1 MSHHSLVALHWE
13 GDQLVPETELPY
25 ETVNYDTEVTILH
38 TNDFHSCIDS
48 FADGAG
54 GLARIA
60 TTVRRAQANGP
71 TLMVDA
77 GDSVFGSPTLW
88 STQGAGSTARLRG
101 AAGYHLAAL
110 GNHDLEHGAPGVR
123 ELLEGGYRLVAS
135 NLEFADADLA
145 KQIAPAYM
153 TSVDGLRI
161 GFTGVTTLDTLALVP
176 RRVLDGVQ
184 FIDPYESTVRTVKA
198 LEPLVD
204 VVVVLSHLGFD
215 SDELLELMPEGQAPV
230 MMLQNDRGLV
240 GRLKG
245 SKVAAILG
253 GHSHAAL
260 APTPV
265 MAGIAVCNAGAYG
278 RQVGELKLRLAADGI
293 VEVRHSLIDQDA
305 AVPEE
310 AALMEARERERQSFA
325 ASVEQN
331 VVLTP
336 PDSVTTES
344 FDRKARQYGLLARA
358 LAASPLVS
366 DGSIMLVPR
375 LYMLGELPDADRVRL
390 VDVRIAYP
398 NTETLVE
405 VTLDGAALLRLLEL
419 QKQLM
424 SFEAATPLRLHDG
437 EPLQAAD
444 VDAGATYTIVTSELQ
459 AEGGLRWTLFP
470 DGAASVRSLDLTCAN
485 VVWSYLLSGVS
496 ADRAVVGAGAGR

>member
-198 LEPLVD
+198 LEPLVVEVWTRICEIKQRAAGYGGPLHSGVEAWD
-204 VVVVLSHLGFD
+204 VVP
-215 SDELLELMPEGQAPV
+215 SDGPVIFRACEVQMPE
-230 MMLQNDRGLV
+230 
-240 GRLKG
+240 
-245 SKVAAILG
+245 
-253 GHSHAAL
+253 
-260 APTPV
+260 
-265 MAGIAVCNAGAYG
+265 
-278 RQVGELKLRLAADGI
+278 
-293 VEVRHSLIDQDA
+293 
-305 AVPEE
+305 
-310 AALMEARERERQSFA
+310 
-325 ASVEQN
+325 
-331 VVLTP
+331 
-336 PDSVTTES
+336 
-344 FDRKARQYGLLARA
+344 
-358 LAASPLVS
+358 
-366 DGSIMLVPR
+366 
-375 LYMLGELPDADRVRL
+375 
-390 VDVRIAYP
+390 YP
-398 NTETLVE
+398 
-405 VTLDGAALLRLLEL
+405 
-419 QKQLM
+419 
-424 SFEAATPLRLHDG
+424 
-437 EPLQAAD
+437 
-444 VDAGATYTIVTSELQ
+444 
-459 AEGGLRWTLFP
+459 
-470 DGAASVRSLDLTCAN
+470 
-485 VVWSYLLSGVS
+485 SGPKF
-496 ADRAVVGAGAGR
+496 R

>member
-265 MAGIAVCNAGAYG
+265 MAGDRGMQRRRVRTPSRRAEAPTRRRRDCRSTPFADRPGRGRAGRG
-278 RQVGELKLRLAADGI
+278 RADGGPRARAA
-293 VEVRHSLIDQDA
+293 VVRCLGGAECGADA
-305 AVPEE
+305 AGQ
-310 AALMEARERERQSFA
+310 R
-325 ASVEQN
+325 
-331 VVLTP
+331 
-336 PDSVTTES
+336 D
-344 FDRKARQYGLLARA
+344 
-358 LAASPLVS
+358 
-366 DGSIMLVPR
+366 
-375 LYMLGELPDADRVRL
+375 
-390 VDVRIAYP
+390 
-398 NTETLVE
+398 
-405 VTLDGAALLRLLEL
+405 
-419 QKQLM
+419 
-424 SFEAATPLRLHDG
+424 H
-437 EPLQAAD
+437 
-444 VDAGATYTIVTSELQ
+444 
-459 AEGGLRWTLFP
+459 
-470 DGAASVRSLDLTCAN
+470 
-485 VVWSYLLSGVS
+485 
-496 ADRAVVGAGAGR
+496 